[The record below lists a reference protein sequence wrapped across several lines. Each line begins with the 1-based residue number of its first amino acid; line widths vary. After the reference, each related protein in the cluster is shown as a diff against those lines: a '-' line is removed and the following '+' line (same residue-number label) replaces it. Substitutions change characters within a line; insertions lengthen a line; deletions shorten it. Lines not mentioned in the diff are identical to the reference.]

1 MIQLNNNILYIIF
14 ITQLIDFVMI
24 IISYFYYKNPFLN
37 RFVSNLTILSGLLT
51 SVGVVLTYLLF
62 STSYQTNIN
71 MFTLQSTDRGLIN
84 IYNSFNDNYEKCP
97 NFIESL
103 DFKFNTNNKSIYHS
117 SNENSIAMDTI
128 SVKIFQSIEDYLV
141 TATLSSTSNVEWL
154 CRFLSYCGSDQLK
167 EMWAKKKY
175 IVGKKARMYIDNL
188 FKIIEE
194 NTFNNAQEVID
205 FCNKYMYNDEYKKIM
220 VQ

>member
-1 MIQLNNNILYIIF
+1 MIQINNNILYVIF
-14 ITQLIDFVMI
+14 ITQMIAFGMI

-37 RFVSNLTILSGLLT
+37 RFVNNLTILSGLLT

-84 IYNSFNDNYEKCP
+84 IYNSFNENHDKCP

-103 DFKFNTNNKSIYHS
+103 DFSFNRKNEHVYHS
-117 SNENSIAMDTI
+117 SNENSITMDTI

-141 TATLSSTSNVEWL
+141 TATLSSTSNAEWL
-154 CRFLSYCGSDQLK
+154 CVFLSYCSSDQLK

-175 IVGKKARMYIDNL
+175 IVGKRARMYIDNL
-188 FKIIEE
+188 FKIVEE

-205 FCNKYMYNDEYKKIM
+205 FCDKYMYNKEYKKIM